1 MSHFEGNID
10 FYRVL
15 KPLLLSPYDARY
27 THFAQGGRMLNLP
40 EVTRIYQNHI
50 LDSTRWNAYRP
61 RADDVIVAT
70 PPKTGTTWMLEIVRC
85 LIFLGQAPLPYKEFW
100 LERRFQA
107 LEEFISDLE
116 AQEHRRYIKTHLA
129 LDGLPFYPQVKYI
142 VVGRDIRDMFMSMW
156 NHYSHFTPASYAR
169 FNDSARVGEPF
180 PICPDDI
187 HVFWKEWITRGKFAW
202 ESEGYPFPGNM
213 HHIQS
218 WWHYHHLDNILFVHY
233 NDLLANLQSEV
244 QRISSFLQ
252 IELPLKSLV
261 NLLPSLSLES
271 MRRDREKN
279 NPEMNQTWQGGATT
293 FFFKGT
299 NGRWKDVLTPEE
311 LVLYEE
317 AVKRVLTP
325 ACARWLEQGK
335 KAFKFTA

>member
-1 MSHFEGNID
+1 M
-10 FYRVL
+10 
-15 KPLLLSPYDARY
+15 P
-27 THFAQGGRMLNLP
+27 NLP
-40 EVTRIYQNHI
+40 EVTRTYQNHI

-70 PPKTGTTWMLEIVRC
+70 PPKTGTTWTLEIVRQ
-85 LIFLGQAPLPYKEFW
+85 LIFLGREVPPYKDCW
-100 LERRFQA
+100 VERRFQP
-107 LEEFISDLE
+107 LEEFMAELG

-142 VVGRDIRDMFMSMW
+142 VVGRDVRDMFMSMW
-156 NHYSHFTPASYAR
+156 NHYRHFTPAIYAR
-169 FNDSARVGEPF
+169 FNDSGRVGEPF
-180 PICPDDI
+180 PMCPEDI
-187 HVFWKEWITRGKFAW
+187 HVFWQEWITRGRLPW
-202 ESEGYPFPGNM
+202 ESEGYPFQGNM

-218 WWHYHHLDNILFVHY
+218 WWHHRHLDNILFVHY
-233 NDLLANLQSEV
+233 NDLLANLPGEV
-244 QRISSFLQ
+244 QRIASFLQ
-252 IELPLKSLV
+252 IEVLPESLV

-299 NGRWKDVLTPEE
+299 NGRWKEILTPEE
-311 LVLYEE
+311 LVLYEG

-325 ACARWLEQGK
+325 ECATWLEQGQ
-335 KAFKFTA
+335 KAFEFRAE